1 MLIQVTKTTM
11 VGGQLV
17 RAGSTIEASNADAQ
31 LLIGIGKAI
40 TATIAVDPEPDPQ
53 PPKRR
58 TRNVIP
64 TDT

>member
-1 MLIQVTKTTM
+1 MLIKVTKTTM

-17 RAGSTIEASNADAQ
+17 RAGSTVEASNADAQ

-58 TRNVIP
+58 TRNVIS

>member
-1 MLIQVTKTTM
+1 MLIEVTKTTM
-11 VGGQLV
+11 VGGQLA
-17 RAGSTIEASNADAQ
+17 RAGSTVEASNADAQ

-40 TATIAVDPEPDPQ
+40 TATIAVDPEPDSQ